1 MLRSPFNAIN
11 HDGQRDGSKPR
22 EASMSDDEIR
32 AILVMP
38 SSVSVAPMLGQNRH
52 GPTVDLPH
60 ESCAHAP

>member
-11 HDGQRDGSKPR
+11 HDGQRDGSKLG

-32 AILVMP
+32 TILAMP
-38 SSVSVAPMLGQNRH
+38 SSVSVEPMLGQNRH
-52 GPTVDLPH
+52 APTIDLPH